1 MNQMLVERFKRNNG
15 FLRAADS
22 LTATEKYQLRQM
34 IRKGA
39 VSRVK
44 RGFYHWNDAPVVFQE
59 SEVARMIP
67 EGIFCMFTAWSFYG
81 LTTHVSADYHL
92 AIPKT
97 LRIVLPDYP
106 PVKLYYW
113 ARNTFN
119 LGKTKVDMNGS
130 QVNVYDI
137 ERSVCDAVKFRNKIG
152 SDLMSE
158 ILRTYIMRK
167 DKNLDRLLKYAS
179 ELRIA
184 TTLNLFLQMVL

>member
-39 VSRVK
+39 VSLVK
-44 RGFYHWNDAPVVFQE
+44 RGFYHWNDATVVFQE

-97 LRIVLPDYP
+97 LRIVLPEYP

-113 ARNTFN
+113 AKNTFN
-119 LGKTKVDMNGS
+119 LGKTSTEMNGS
-130 QVNVYDI
+130 PVNVYDI

-152 SDLMSE
+152 GDIMSE
-158 ILRTYIMRK
+158 ILRNYIQGS
-167 DKNLDRLLKYAS
+167 DKNLDKLLKYAS

-184 TTLNLFLQMVL
+184 TTLNQLLLMIL